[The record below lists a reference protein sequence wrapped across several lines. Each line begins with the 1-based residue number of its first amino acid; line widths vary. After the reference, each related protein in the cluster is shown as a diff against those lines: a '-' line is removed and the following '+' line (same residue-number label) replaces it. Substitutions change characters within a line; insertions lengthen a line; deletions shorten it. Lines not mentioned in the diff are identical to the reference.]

1 MKRKEKKECLKKIEK
16 SVCMGRT
23 AVGLALLVSSGTI
36 NPFLALRVCF
46 LFCFSFP
53 FLSAGVFI
61 LTYLNSVCIF
71 MRMFVRFVYVY
82 FTSLKS
88 NYILQVDY
96 NLKLPTPYWI
106 QNPYFTSFFFFSFCF
121 LSLPMGRG
129 GGAAHYAR
137 WPQNVWCFQGL
148 CVSSTHGRFSF
159 PLG

>member
-1 MKRKEKKECLKKIEK
+1 MFEENRKKACVWDEQQ
-16 SVCMGRT
+16 SV
-23 AVGLALLVSSGTI
+23 
-36 NPFLALRVCF
+36 LRSWCRRGQLILFWRFVF
-46 LFCFSFP
+46 VFCFVFP
-53 FLSAGVFI
+53 FIFSKRRSIHFDLFI
-61 LTYLNSVCIF
+61 RVCIF

-88 NYILQVDY
+88 NYILRADY

-129 GGAAHYAR
+129 GGRGAAHYAR